1 MDNLLFVYF
10 GTRDY
15 HFLIRKNIEL
25 LRRLY
30 PNADVLVYDW
40 GDENGR
46 PSHSTFQSGVEVVSW
61 SERIADTMEL
71 LDPLGA
77 DGLNELAKAFN
88 SRERASL
95 KRRFNKFFLKRYPN
109 SGPARGVLERAMR
122 YENLLLHK
130 CYALGDC
137 ARRIGARPFFFLDA
151 DAYLVEDLDVV
162 YEGEPDV
169 IMPSL
174 ELEKQLWE
182 PNRCHALSDGIM
194 GFGTD
199 VEARRVFLDAWYKT
213 LATNTEKLR
222 VIASLS
228 RMVEERV
235 RGTKDNV
242 LDDWRIGTVDFEGT
256 PVKIRTIPNHIY
268 NSVLNHEY
276 DGGDLNSVKV
286 LHLSGVA
293 QNQELFE
300 RFIAIV
306 EDTLEQRG
314 ARP

>member
-61 SERIADTMEL
+61 SERVADTMEL

-109 SGPARGVLERAMR
+109 PSEQEIREGLIGNLCRCTGYVHIINAVRKVVQ
-122 YENLLLHK
+122 EN
-130 CYALGDC
+130 
-137 ARRIGARPFFFLDA
+137 
-151 DAYLVEDLDVV
+151 
-162 YEGEPDV
+162 
-169 IMPSL
+169 
-174 ELEKQLWE
+174 QL
-182 PNRCHALSDGIM
+182 R
-194 GFGTD
+194 
-199 VEARRVFLDAWYKT
+199 KT
-213 LATNTEKLR
+213 
-222 VIASLS
+222 
-228 RMVEERV
+228 
-235 RGTKDNV
+235 
-242 LDDWRIGTVDFEGT
+242 
-256 PVKIRTIPNHIY
+256 
-268 NSVLNHEY
+268 
-276 DGGDLNSVKV
+276 
-286 LHLSGVA
+286 
-293 QNQELFE
+293 
-300 RFIAIV
+300 
-306 EDTLEQRG
+306 
-314 ARP
+314 